1 MSRAS
6 FADIVVL
13 MLAQLLSDGGPF
25 HQLEPNDGYCAVSDS
40 AIAALLMPYRP
51 FGVNLGLERI
61 HRLLEALDNPQ
72 NQVPTIHVAGTNGKG
87 SVCAYLSSVLT
98 AAGYR
103 TGCSTSPHLVSWC
116 ERIRL
121 NQQNIRSR
129 DFEKLLKQVIAAIDP
144 AHPQPTLFEITTAA
158 AWLYFAEQKV
168 DVAVV
173 EVGLGGRLDGT
184 NVKDEVLAAIVTSIS
199 KEHWQVLGDTLAK
212 IAGEKAGILKA
223 GCPAIVGPLPEEARA
238 VVAARARELACP
250 TTWVE
255 PAIWTTPLLE
265 RGAAHSRLEEASE
278 VGLSPDS
285 GQEILDAPKTSNATV
300 PLSKGG
306 LGGVAL
312 ASGITYPLSLMGD
325 IQLTNSAIAIA
336 TLQSL
341 RSQGW
346 NISDEAIAQGMA
358 ATRWPG
364 RMEWRSWRGHR
375 LLIDGAHNP
384 AAAVV
389 LRDYVNDVWPTD
401 SAQPVT
407 WVMGMLNTKEHEA
420 VLGALLK
427 PGDRLYTVPVPDH
440 STEPPQQLAALG
452 QAVCPGLADAQTYVD
467 VTAAL
472 EAAFA
477 DSAAIVL
484 CGSLYLLGHTLPQ
497 LEVLA

>member
-1 MSRAS
+1 
-6 FADIVVL
+6 
-13 MLAQLLSDGGPF
+13 
-25 HQLEPNDGYCAVSDS
+25 LET
-40 AIAALLMPYRP
+40 AIANLLLPFRP

-61 HRLLEALDNPQ
+61 HRLLAALGNPEQ
-72 NQVPTIHVAGTNGKG
+72 QVPTIHVAGTNGKG
-87 SVCAYLSSVLT
+87 SVCAYLASVLT

-103 TGCSTSPHLVSWC
+103 TGRSTSPHLVSWC
-116 ERIRL
+116 ERITL
-121 NQQNIRSR
+121 DQQNIAEAE
-129 DFEKLLKQVIAAIDP
+129 FEALLHRVIAAIDP
-144 AHPQPTLFEITTAA
+144 DQPQPTLFEITTAA

-184 NVKDEVLAAIVTSIS
+184 NVKDKVLAAIVTSIS

-223 GCPAIVGPLPEEARA
+223 GCPAIVGPLPDEARV
-238 VVAARARELACP
+238 VVAARAKELGCQV
-250 TTWVE
+250 TWVE
-255 PAIWTTPLLE
+255 PGVKQIPPAPLE
-265 RGAAHSRLEEASE
+265 RGGVRQ
-278 VGLSPDS
+278 D
-285 GQEILDAPKTSNATV
+285 EILSSSLTKERGKQDEIPPSPPLRKGGTEPIARAAVEV
-300 PLSKGG
+300 PLPKGD
-306 LGGVAL
+306 LGGSAV

-346 NISDEAIAQGMA
+346 RISDEAIAQGMA

-364 RMEWRSWRGHR
+364 RLEWRSWRGHR

-384 AAAVV
+384 AAAEV
-389 LRDYVNDVWPTD
+389 LRDYVDDVWPTKTESD
-401 SAQPVT
+401 SDQPVT
-407 WVMGMLNTKEHEA
+407 WVMGMLSTKEHEA
-420 VLGALLK
+420 VLKALLK

-440 STEPPQQLAALG
+440 STEPPELLTHLG
-452 QAVCPGLADAQTYVD
+452 KAVCPGLAYAQCYLN

-477 DSAAIVL
+477 QGSAAVVL

-497 LEVLA
+497 LEALDE

>member
-1 MSRAS
+1 M
-6 FADIVVL
+6 
-13 MLAQLLSDGGPF
+13 
-25 HQLEPNDGYCAVSDS
+25 ET
-40 AIAALLMPYRP
+40 AIANLLLPFRP
-51 FGVNLGLERI
+51 FGVNLGLARI
-61 HRLLEALDNPQ
+61 HRLLAALGNPER
-72 NQVPTIHVAGTNGKG
+72 QVPTIHVAGTNGKG

-103 TGCSTSPHLVSWC
+103 TGCSTSPHLISWC

-121 NQQNIRSR
+121 NQQNIPEAVLE
-129 DFEKLLKQVIAAIDP
+129 DLLRRVIAAIDP
-144 AHPQPTLFEITTAA
+144 DQPQPTLFEITTAA

-238 VVAARARELACP
+238 VVAARAQALNCP
-250 TTWVE
+250 TTWVQ
-255 PAIWTTPLLE
+255 PAE
-265 RGAAHSRLEEASE
+265 RKAEGTA
-278 VGLSPDS
+278 
-285 GQEILDAPKTSNATV
+285 I
-300 PLSKGG
+300 
-306 LGGVAL
+306 

-346 NISDEAIAQGMA
+346 TISEEAIAQGMA

-364 RMEWRSWRGHR
+364 RMEWRTWRGHR

-384 AAAVV
+384 AAAEV
-389 LRDYVNDVWPTD
+389 LRDYVNDVWPIEA
-401 SAQPVT
+401 AQPVAKAGTRSVT

-440 STEPPQQLAALG
+440 STEPPEQLAAVG
-452 QAVCPGLADAQTYVD
+452 KKVCPGLAAAQTYGN
-467 VTAAL
+467 VTVAL

-477 DSAAIVL
+477 QPSEAVVL

-497 LEVLA
+497 LEAID

>member
-1 MSRAS
+1 MESA
-6 FADIVVL
+6 I
-13 MLAQLLSDGGPF
+13 AQLL
-25 HQLEPNDGYCAVSDS
+25 L
-40 AIAALLMPYRP
+40 PYRP

-61 HRLLEALDNPQ
+61 HRLLAALDNPER
-72 NQVPTIHVAGTNGKG
+72 QVPTIHVAGTNGKG

-103 TGCSTSPHLVSWC
+103 TGCSTSPHLISWC

-121 NQQNIRSR
+121 NQQNIAEAE
-129 DFEKLLKQVIAAIDP
+129 FEALLRRVIAAIDP
-144 AHPQPTLFEITTAA
+144 DQPQPTLFEITTAA

-223 GCPAIVGPLPEEARA
+223 NCPAIVGPLPEEART
-238 VVAARARELACP
+238 VVAARAQALNCP
-250 TTWVE
+250 TTWVQ
-255 PAIWTTPLLE
+255 PAE
-265 RGAAHSRLEEASE
+265 RKAEGTA
-278 VGLSPDS
+278 
-285 GQEILDAPKTSNATV
+285 I
-300 PLSKGG
+300 
-306 LGGVAL
+306 
-312 ASGITYPLSLMGD
+312 ASGMTYPLSLMGD

-346 NISDEAIAQGMA
+346 TISDEAIAQGMA

-364 RMEWRSWRGHR
+364 RMEWRTWRAHR

-384 AAAVV
+384 AAAEV
-389 LRDYVNDVWPTD
+389 LRDYVNDVWPTE
-401 SAQPVT
+401 SEQPVT

-440 STEPPQQLAALG
+440 STEPPELLTHLG
-452 QAVCPGLADAQTYVD
+452 KAVCPELAYAQCYLN

-477 DSAAIVL
+477 DREAAVVL

-497 LEVLA
+497 LEALT

>member
-1 MSRAS
+1 MESA
-6 FADIVVL
+6 I
-13 MLAQLLSDGGPF
+13 AQLL
-25 HQLEPNDGYCAVSDS
+25 L
-40 AIAALLMPYRP
+40 PYRP

-61 HRLLEALDNPQ
+61 HRLLAALDNPER
-72 NQVPTIHVAGTNGKG
+72 QVPTIHVAGTNGKG

-103 TGCSTSPHLVSWC
+103 TGCSTSPHLISWC

-121 NQQNIRSR
+121 NQENIAEAE
-129 DFEKLLKQVIAAIDP
+129 FEALLHRVISAIDP
-144 AHPQPTLFEITTAA
+144 DQPQPTLFEITTAA

-168 DVAVV
+168 NVAVV

-184 NVKDEVLAAIVTSIS
+184 NVKAEVLAAIVTSIS
-199 KEHWQVLGDTLAK
+199 KEHWQILGDTLAK

-223 GCPAIVGPLPEEARA
+223 DCPAIVGPLPEEARV
-238 VVAARARELACP
+238 VVAARAQALNCP
-250 TTWVE
+250 TTWVQ
-255 PAIWTTPLLE
+255 PAE
-265 RGAAHSRLEEASE
+265 RKAEGTA
-278 VGLSPDS
+278 
-285 GQEILDAPKTSNATV
+285 I
-300 PLSKGG
+300 
-306 LGGVAL
+306 
-312 ASGITYPLSLMGD
+312 ASGMTYPLSLMGD

-346 NISDEAIAQGMA
+346 TISDEAIAQGMA

-364 RMEWRSWRGHR
+364 RMEWRTWRGHR

-384 AAAVV
+384 AAAEV
-389 LRDYVNDVWPTD
+389 LRDYVDDVWPTD
-401 SAQPVT
+401 AEGKAIQPVT

-440 STEPPQQLAALG
+440 STEPPEQLTHLG
-452 QAVCPGLADAQTYVD
+452 KAVCPGLAYAQCYLT

-477 DSAAIVL
+477 DREAAVVL

-497 LEVLA
+497 LEALT